1 MIKQRLSIKDF
12 FQMLESK
19 AKVESLMNLVMQFRK
34 VCNHP
39 ELFERRPCRS
49 PFFFHS
55 FYYYTG
61 NIPLLF
67 GQLREITF
75 KNANA
80 ISFELPKLL
89 FDEVI
94 EPFSV
99 RKQFLLKHMLFF
111 NNLNVFNFSN
121 ERENHDFN
129 DHFSNSKKDVLASH
143 KKVETN
149 GHVNF
154 STGSN
159 GKSSNLNIFNGMH
172 GFSFL
177 RLLGFNQGLLETLW
191 NTDEFY
197 FVFLIT
203 HFFITLE
210 RIGEVYE
217 EMPNKYRLWINK
229 NIFKGRDNYYS
240 LSSARVGIQEVKNLQ
255 QIKDTFLKF
264 NHRKVI

>member
-1 MIKQRLSIKDF
+1 
-12 FQMLESK
+12 MLESK

-49 PFFFHS
+49 PFFFHG

-80 ISFELPKLL
+80 ICFEFPKLM
-89 FDEVI
+89 FDEVM

-99 RKQFLLKHMLFF
+99 RKQFFLRNMLFF

-121 ERENHDFN
+121 ERDNTYLCPNEKK
-129 DHFSNSKKDVLASH
+129 SILSTSKK
-143 KKVETN
+143 
-149 GHVNF
+149 
-154 STGSN
+154 SN
-159 GKSSNLNIFNGMH
+159 GFKLGSSHEKIETIRRLNLNESNAKLSGLTTFNGMS

-197 FVFLIT
+197 FVFFLS
-203 HFFITLE
+203 HFCITLE

-217 EMPNKYRLWINK
+217 VMPNKYRLWINK
-229 NIFKGRDNYYS
+229 SILRGRDNYYS
-240 LSSARVGIQEVKNLQ
+240 LSSAKVGIHEIKNLE

-264 NHRKVI
+264 NHRKV